1 MNDLSSLLQNA
12 IHFAIRS
19 LFSGFIGFGNLC
31 IGNGGFGGQSA
42 TAHVACG
49 GLFLADCSSKVT
61 FDETSDSK
69 SGSSIGGLSV
79 VAMLSVGNV
88 KSAFSSSLAFFGG
101 GDGGGGE
108 VLDDGSII
116 VAVPEGKY
124 KIN

>member
-1 MNDLSSLLQNA
+1 M
-12 IHFAIRS
+12 
-19 LFSGFIGFGNLC
+19 C

-69 SGSSIGGLSV
+69 YGSSIGGLSV

-101 GDGGGGE
+101 GGGGE

-124 KIN
+124 KSN

>member
-1 MNDLSSLLQNA
+1 MNDLSFLLQNA

-69 SGSSIGGLSV
+69 YGSSIGGLFV

-101 GDGGGGE
+101 GGCGE

>member
-1 MNDLSSLLQNA
+1 M
-12 IHFAIRS
+12 
-19 LFSGFIGFGNLC
+19 C

-61 FDETSDSK
+61 FDKTSDSK
-69 SGSSIGGLSV
+69 YGSSIGGLSV
-79 VAMLSVGNV
+79 VALSVGDV

-101 GDGGGGE
+101 GGE
-108 VLDDGSII
+108 VLGDGSII

-124 KIN
+124 KINYLRS